1 MIKPLAH
8 FISAIMHPLLVGLYG
23 MLIMIL
29 LNPFAFGS
37 HNAALLWPIL
47 AQYFYIAVLLPFI
60 GIAVL
65 RYTGII
71 SSFRM
76 DDHME
81 RIGPLML
88 TGVFYAWV
96 FINFYSSAG
105 IPPAAKIFT
114 LGATIA
120 LFAGFLLT
128 IFTKISLHAIA
139 AGGLVTLTILSFLP
153 DLHLNT
159 GLIEISIFSFDSIFF
174 TQFSVL
180 LAVIILS
187 GASLTSRLILKEHTL
202 PQVFAGFLVGALAM
216 YSAYLYI

>member
-1 MIKPLAH
+1 MIKTLAH
-8 FISAIMHPLLVGLYG
+8 FISAIMHPLLIGLYC
-23 MLIMIL
+23 MLIMVF

-37 HNAALLWPIL
+37 HKASLLWPIL
-47 AQYFYIAVLLPFI
+47 AQYFYIAVVLPFI

-65 RYTGII
+65 RYTGIV

-96 FINFYSSAG
+96 FINFNASAG
-105 IPPAAKIFT
+105 IPPVAKIFT

-120 LFAGFLLT
+120 LFAGFLFT
-128 IFTKISLHAIA
+128 IFIKISLHAIA
-139 AGGLVTLTILSFLP
+139 AGGLVTLTILSFFP

-159 GLIEISIFSFDSIFF
+159 GYIAFSFFSLDSIFLS
-174 TQFSVL
+174 QFSVL
-180 LAVIILS
+180 VAVIILA
-187 GASLTSRLILKEHTL
+187 GASLTSRLILQAHTL
-202 PQVFAGFLVGALAM
+202 PQVFGGFLVGVVAM
-216 YSAYLYI
+216 YAAYLYI